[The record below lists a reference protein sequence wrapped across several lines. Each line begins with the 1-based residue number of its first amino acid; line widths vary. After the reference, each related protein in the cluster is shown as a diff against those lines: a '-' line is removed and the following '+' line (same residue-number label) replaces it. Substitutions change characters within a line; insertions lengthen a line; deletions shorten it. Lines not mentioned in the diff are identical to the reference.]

1 MNMKRNEW
9 EVVWKPSHTRVAD
22 SLQQKQVGPT
32 ILKYLSKHTSE
43 IGGAIWRW
51 VWDDPHFTKCTK
63 CDCVLYVMANS
74 RAGILRKAFWYR
86 SFSLY
91 LYLLMALWG
100 CILNYTCNCIVVVQ
114 CMVTDHRLRAS
125 PALWCSSL
133 WWTTSWSQNQCCRCT
148 QILTPSIMQDQTG
161 AWTID
166 TRRPCND
173 IFVLQRHK

>member
-1 MNMKRNEW
+1 MGSGLKALSHACSWFFTSKASRVYYT
-9 EVVWKPSHTRVAD
+9 EVFRQTYVWNWGGRYGDGYETIHI
-22 SLQQKQVGPT
+22 LQSVPN
-32 ILKYLSKHTSE
+32 
-43 IGGAIWRW
+43 AIASY
-51 VWDDPHFTKCTK
+51 T
-63 CDCVLYVMANS
+63 YMANS

-86 SFSLY
+86 SCSLY
-91 LYLLMALWG
+91 LYFLMALWG
-100 CILNYTCNCIVVVQ
+100 CIWNYTCNCIVVVQ

-173 IFVLQRHK
+173 IFVL

>member
-1 MNMKRNEW
+1 MGSGLKALSHACSWFFTSKASRAYYT
-9 EVVWKPSHTRVAD
+9 EVFKQTYVWNW
-22 SLQQKQVGPT
+22 
-32 ILKYLSKHTSE
+32 
-43 IGGAIWRW
+43 GGAIWRW

-86 SFSLY
+86 SCSLY
-91 LYLLMALWG
+91 LYFLMALWG
-100 CILNYTCNCIVVVQ
+100 CIWNYTCNCIVVVQ

-173 IFVLQRHK
+173 IFVL